1 MNGHSI
7 KLNDSSRNQL
17 QKITAPLKIAIWNSN
32 GLCKHALEL
41 RSFIYTLDL
50 DILLISETHFTSR
63 SYITIPQ
70 YDIHCTNHPDEK
82 AHGGSAVIIKH
93 SIQHYER
100 AKYELPNI
108 QATSVTIADKTSELT
123 VAAVYCP
130 PRHNNKQEDFTKLF
144 KTLGNRFLIGG
155 DLNAKNTLWGSR
167 ITSTKG
173 RELLLSLTHNNL
185 QYVTT
190 REPTYWPTDPR
201 KTPDLLDICIT
212 KGISPHNIKAMS
224 CLELTSDHTPILIT
238 IFTSPIGKPKKPSLS
253 SNKTNWNIFRLSLDN
268 ILPSD
273 MPLKSTTDIEEAVTI
288 LTQAIQKAAWTS
300 TPDRDDTH
308 ITKKS
313 PVILQET
320 LKQKRR
326 ARKRWQ
332 TTRSP
337 ADLQKYR
344 RLAKELKQL
353 THKLKNEAIQDY
365 LRELTP
371 TKDTNYSLWKA
382 TRKLKH
388 PKQQISPLRNP
399 DSSWARTDLQ
409 KATTFA
415 HHLCSVFKPYPSSNS
430 DLEKEINPPLTTPTS
445 TANPLRKT
453 NRREVEN
460 IIQHNIKNKKAPG
473 YDLITGEILKNLT
486 NKGYTILTQIYNAII
501 RLEYFPCQ
509 WKVAQVIMILKPGKN
524 PAEVTS
530 YRPISLLPILAKI
543 LEKIILSRLQPLI
556 DGQRLIP
563 SHQFGFRKRHGTL
576 EQIHR
581 IVQQIENDFEN
592 NKYCSA
598 VCVDI
603 SQAFD
608 KVWHIGLLHKL
619 KNALPHPI
627 FSLIKSYLT
636 NRTFQVK
643 HGETYTDLYPVQS
656 GVPQGSILGPV
667 LYSLYTADLPL
678 SKFTTLAT
686 YADDTTILAS
696 HKNPVEASRLL
707 QTHLNK
713 YEAWLQR
720 WRIKANET
728 KSAHITFTL
737 KTKTCPPVLL
747 NGTSIPQSDS
757 IKYLGLHL
765 DRRLTW
771 RTHILTKRHQLNI
784 QFKRMYWLLGR
795 KSELTTENKL
805 LLYET
810 ILKPIWS
817 YGAPLWGTASTSNI
831 EILQRFQNKVLRTI
845 VNAPW
850 YVPNKLLHSDLRL
863 RTIPEEINHISS
875 KYNIKI
881 KTHPNR
887 LAAEL
892 MNDEVSPKRLK
903 RLKTAEVATRYA

>member
-1 MNGHSI
+1 
-7 KLNDSSRNQL
+7 
-17 QKITAPLKIAIWNSN
+17 
-32 GLCKHALEL
+32 
-41 RSFIYTLDL
+41 
-50 DILLISETHFTSR
+50 
-63 SYITIPQ
+63 
-70 YDIHCTNHPDEK
+70 
-82 AHGGSAVIIKH
+82 
-93 SIQHYER
+93 
-100 AKYELPNI
+100 
-108 QATSVTIADKTSELT
+108 

-155 DLNAKNTLWGSR
+155 DLNAKNTHWGSR
-167 ITSTKG
+167 ITTTKG
-173 RELLLSLTHNNL
+173 RELLLSLNQNNL
-185 QYVTT
+185 QCVTT
-190 REPTYWPTDPR
+190 REPTYWPADPR
-201 KTPDLLDICIT
+201 KTPDLLDIGIA
-212 KGISPHNIKAMS
+212 KGIPLHNIKVKS

-238 IFTSPIGKPKKPSLS
+238 IFTTPIGKPKKPTLS
-253 SNKTNWNIFRLSLDN
+253 SNKTNWNIFRRSLDT

-273 MPLKSTTDIEEAVTI
+273 LPLKSTIDIEDAITI

-308 ITKKS
+308 IIEKS
-313 PVILQET
+313 PVKLQET
-320 LKQKRR
+320 LTLKRR

-371 TKDTNYSLWKA
+371 TKDTNYSLWRA

-388 PKQQISPLRNP
+388 PKLQISPIRNP
-399 DSSWARTDLQ
+399 DSSWARKDLQ
-409 KATTFA
+409 KAIAFA
-415 HHLCSVFKPYPSSNS
+415 HHLCSVFKPHPPSNS
-430 DLEKEINPPLTTPTS
+430 EPNPEPEKENNPLSTTLTS
-445 TANPLRKT
+445 MIKPLRKT
-453 NRREVEN
+453 NSREVEN

-486 NKGYTILTQIYNAII
+486 HKGLNILTQIYNAII

-509 WKVAQVIMILKPGKN
+509 WKVAQIVMILKPGKN

-530 YRPISLLPILAKI
+530 YRPISLLPVLAKVLERI
-543 LEKIILSRLQPLI
+543 LLNRLQPLI
-556 DGQRLIP
+556 DEQRLIP
-563 SHQFGFRKRHGTL
+563 SHQFGFRKGHGTL

-581 IVQQIENDFEN
+581 IVHQIENEFEN
-592 NKYCSA
+592 NNYCSA

-608 KVWHIGLLHKL
+608 KVWHKGLLYKL
-619 KNALPHPI
+619 KNVLPHPL

-643 HGETYTDLYPVQS
+643 HGEAYTDLYPIQS

-696 HKNPVEASRLL
+696 HRNPEEASRQL
-707 QTHLNK
+707 QIHLNK
-713 YEAWLQR
+713 YETWLQR

-747 NGTSIPQSDS
+747 NGTPIPQCNT

-771 RTHILTKRHQLNI
+771 HAHILTKRQQLNI

-795 KSELTTENKL
+795 KSELSIENKI
-805 LLYET
+805 LLYKT
-810 ILKPIWS
+810 VLRPIWT
-817 YGAPLWGTASTSNI
+817 YGVPLWGTASTSNI
-831 EILQRFQNKVLRTI
+831 EILQRFQNKVLRTM

-850 YVPNKLLHSDLRL
+850 YVPNKILHSDLGI
-863 RTIPEEINHISS
+863 RTVPEEIKHISS
-875 KYNIKI
+875 KYNAKI

-892 MNDEVSPKRLK
+892 TNVTGRPKRLK